1 MYIQTTIFVY
11 IARLRPKYKNIKQMK
26 FKKQIFRVD
35 YQTEQKII
43 FLCNSL
49 NISKSDLFRMGID
62 QVYNDSIKPNGAE
75 KDVHQS
81 ISKALLDIAIYLNSN
96 KTEDGDSNDFFIMAE
111 KFLRDISEDPNLNKS
126 SI

>member
-1 MYIQTTIFVY
+1 
-11 IARLRPKYKNIKQMK
+11 MK

-35 YQTEQKII
+35 YQTEKKII

-62 QVYNDSIKPNGAE
+62 QVYNDSIKPSGAE
-75 KDVHQS
+75 KDVHRS
-81 ISKALLDIAIYLNSN
+81 ISRALLDIAIYLNSN
-96 KTEDGDSNDFFIMAE
+96 KAEDGDSNDFFIMAE
-111 KFLRDISEDPNLNKS
+111 KFLRDIADDPNLNKS